1 MRESAQ
7 TAHSYIRT
15 RAEELGIETNFAD
28 QMDLHLHLPEGAVPK
43 DGPSAGIT
51 IATAMISALT
61 NRPVRADTAMTGEIT
76 LRGRVLGIGGLKE
89 KVLAAHH
96 ASIYNLLLP
105 AENSKELAEIPAK
118 IRQSMHFTSV
128 DNMDRVIEAALLPA
142 PVSPVAQDL
151 HEREDEE
158 PGPLPLHLDERAP
171 ANHKRKMASTLT
183 PADVQNENEP
193 FLIPP
198 ADRSINSDSYPSAQA
213 QNSEEDV

>member
-1 MRESAQ
+1 
-7 TAHSYIRT
+7 
-15 RAEELGIETNFAD
+15 
-28 QMDLHLHLPEGAVPK
+28 
-43 DGPSAGIT
+43 
-51 IATAMISALT
+51 
-61 NRPVRADTAMTGEIT
+61 MTGEIT

-142 PVSPVAQDL
+142 PVSPVAQNL
-151 HEREDEE
+151 HERDEEE
-158 PGPLPLHLDERAP
+158 PGPRPLHLDERAP
-171 ANHKRKMASTLT
+171 ANPKRKIASTLT
-183 PADVQNENEP
+183 PADVQNESEP

-198 ADRSINSDSYPSAQA
+198 VDRGISNDSYPSAQA
-213 QNSEEDV
+213 QNPEEDV